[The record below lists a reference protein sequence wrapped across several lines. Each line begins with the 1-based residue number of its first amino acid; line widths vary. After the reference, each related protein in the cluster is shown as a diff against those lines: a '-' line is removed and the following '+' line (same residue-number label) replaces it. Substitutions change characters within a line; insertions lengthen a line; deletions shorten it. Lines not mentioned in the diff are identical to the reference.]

1 MLFLDFERWPSSL
14 MNDNTT
20 PKKQSRRCTKCSIL
34 YYHLHTKI
42 GWCNIM
48 KCLFYNFSAFHHD
61 LYVEIVIEYSTF
73 YHDFVLS
80 VTISFLSVTISRN
93 SITIYQPQNFPEGFC
108 FGNPRSRSTMAPK
121 NPKSYLENRKSYEF
135 LNAIFDFRKRS
146 PFRKAEKNWWDQA
159 V

>member
-1 MLFLDFERWPSSL
+1 M
-14 MNDNTT
+14 
-20 PKKQSRRCTKCSIL
+20 
-34 YYHLHTKI
+34 KI
-42 GWCNIM
+42 KSVAM
-48 KCLFYNFSAFHHD
+48 KIKNGYLIFYNFSAFHHD

-80 VTISFLSVTISRN
+80 VTISLLSVTISRN

-135 LNAIFDFRKRS
+135 LNAIFVL
-146 PFRKAEKNWWDQA
+146 EILDQYRQWRPKIQRA
-159 V
+159 ISKTITATNF

>member
-1 MLFLDFERWPSSL
+1 MEYF
-14 MNDNTT
+14 
-20 PKKQSRRCTKCSIL
+20 
-34 YYHLHTKI
+34 
-42 GWCNIM
+42 
-48 KCLFYNFSAFHHD
+48 FYNFSAFHHD

-80 VTISFLSVTISRN
+80 VTISLLSVTISRN

-135 LNAIFDFRKRS
+135 LNAIFDFRQWS
-146 PFRKAEKNWWDQA
+146 PFPINVVLFQSEKDYIGESRKSHLEIGSSYGSRDSRALLSREP
-159 V
+159 